1 MRFPLQNLTR
11 SCRPIRGVA
20 VACRCGF
27 TLVEIAVTIAVM
39 AAILVVSLPAVSN
52 IFEVEQKA
60 AIRELGQTYSWL
72 MDEAALRNVTFRVV
86 INLDRNTW
94 KVEVGDPDTMVFSTP
109 EAREQ
114 WEEERDEERASLTER
129 ELQEE
134 LEIIGYSGPDE
145 DALSAF
151 EGLDD
156 PIFNTEQALPDGIR
170 FDYVYTPQYGP
181 DGLFPNDEAPE
192 NADEEAIAYTYIFAN
207 GTAEHTIIRIVN
219 VDGEDGQSL
228 EVNSLNGTVRI
239 THEIIDPETLLDWVP
254 EEAPTLQ

>member
-1 MRFPLQNLTR
+1 
-11 SCRPIRGVA
+11 
-20 VACRCGF
+20 
-27 TLVEIAVTIAVM
+27 LVEIAVSIAVM
-39 AAILVVSLPAVSN
+39 AAILAISLPAVSN

-60 AIRELGQTYSWL
+60 AVRNFGQTYTWL

-109 EAREQ
+109 EAREE
-114 WEEERDEERASLTER
+114 WEEARDDERASLTER

-134 LEIIGYSGPDE
+134 LEIIGYSDDGG

-156 PIFNTEQALPDGIR
+156 PIFMTEQTLPSGIR

-181 DGLFPNDEAPE
+181 DGLFPSDTLPE
-192 NADEEAIAYTYIFAN
+192 NPEEEAIAYTYIFAN

-219 VDGEDGQSL
+219 IDGEDGQSL
-228 EVNSLNGTVRI
+228 EVNPLNGTVRI
-239 THEIIDPETLLDWVP
+239 TPEIIDPEAFLSWIP
-254 EEAPTLQ
+254 EEAPTIQ